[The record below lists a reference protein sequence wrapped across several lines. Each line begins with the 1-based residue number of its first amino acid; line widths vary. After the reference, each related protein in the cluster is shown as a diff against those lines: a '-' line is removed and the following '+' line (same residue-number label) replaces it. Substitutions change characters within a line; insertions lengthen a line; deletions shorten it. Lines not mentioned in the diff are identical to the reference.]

1 MYPILEDEEIST
13 CLMQMKSKT
22 VSFKN
27 LYQNPYI
34 FEKFVEYFTGKNI
47 DTIAIPKLS
56 GLDCFLY
63 PELHE
68 NSVTI
73 IMTHRV
79 LQKIFFS
86 AGIKSFSLSDY
97 LGNNHERFRT
107 ITSGVLN
114 LAKFKE
120 EAIKVF
126 KKIFKKIQSI
136 FSSKKKN
143 RNFLVKLL
151 SEIKWYIKKKYI
163 DLIEINNIKKETF
176 LRLNSFYLWAKQLN
190 FSFQYLHFK
199 IKEKFLQTINIF
211 EEKKVL
217 FFEKMHN
224 FYVLKKATRS
234 KFFQISFNFK
244 TLKVFFLQSIQIYGI
259 FVNFRNFFLDFII
272 NSKKVFFLI
281 TLYYE
286 KFKKKLF
293 YIGMLETFFFHRTK
307 RFCENRYNLFM
318 TYKEYPHLDVK
329 RILKKNVQQKLKKF
343 CFLIN
348 IFRKLYNVSYF
359 AI

>member
-1 MYPILEDEEIST
+1 MADSIKLKDGTVLEGKILEETPTSIKIEYNLTKSIKDIKIVKRSDAVEIS
-13 CLMQMKSKT
+13 KEAED
-22 VSFKN
+22 
-27 LYQNPYI
+27 
-34 FEKFVEYFTGKNI
+34 EKAFNQLIVYGKDKDISVENI
-47 DTIAIPKLS
+47 
-56 GLDCFLY
+56 
-63 PELHE
+63 
-68 NSVTI
+68 
-73 IMTHRV
+73 
-79 LQKIFFS
+79 
-86 AGIKSFSLSDY
+86 
-97 LGNNHERFRT
+97 
-107 ITSGVLN
+107 
-114 LAKFKE
+114 
-120 EAIKVF
+120 
-126 KKIFKKIQSI
+126 
-136 FSSKKKN
+136 
-143 RNFLVKLL
+143 
-151 SEIKWYIKKKYI
+151 
-163 DLIEINNIKKETF
+163 INNVKKETF
-176 LRLNSFYLWAKQLN
+176 LRFNSFYFWAKQLN